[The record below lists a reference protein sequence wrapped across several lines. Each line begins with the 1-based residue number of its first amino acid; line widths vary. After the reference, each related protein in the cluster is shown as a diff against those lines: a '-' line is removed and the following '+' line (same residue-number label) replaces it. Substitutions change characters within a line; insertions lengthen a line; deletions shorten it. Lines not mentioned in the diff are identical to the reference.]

1 MNLNDQQKRFLMIA
15 LLLLCIMS
23 ILYLTYKNNVFA
35 YMTYVIN
42 EQTHPVVF
50 ILLFIL
56 LPIVGFPVI
65 LFLIL
70 LGIKFGIETGML
82 IMFLCLPI
90 HLVSSFLL
98 ANNFLKPLIENFAKK
113 KGYRFPQIPESRLIW
128 FSILFMAIPGLS
140 YTMKNYI
147 FALSGISLRY
157 YILIGY
163 LVNSLLGIPFIVAGH
178 AMMGRSFLLLIVIF
192 LFLLAAYKFGLM
204 IKNRYYENHFKENA

>member
-1 MNLNDQQKRFLMIA
+1 MHFNDPQKRFLMIS
-15 LLLLCIMS
+15 LLFICITG
-23 ILYLTYKNNVFA
+23 ILYLVYNNSIFTYL
-35 YMTYVIN
+35 TYFIN
-42 EQTHPVVF
+42 EQTHPAVF
-50 ILLFIL
+50 IFLFIL

-82 IMFLCLPI
+82 IMLLCLPI
-90 HLVSSFLL
+90 HLVVSFLL
-98 ANNFLKPLIENFAKK
+98 ANKLLKPLIKDFAKK

-147 FALSGISLRY
+147 FALSGISFRY

-163 LVNSLLGIPFIVAGH
+163 LVNGLLGIPFIVAGH
-178 AMMGRSFLLLIVIF
+178 AMMGKSFLLLVVIF
-192 LFLLAAYKFGLM
+192 LFLLVAYKFGRI
-204 IKNRYYENHFKENA
+204 IKKRYYDSHFKENA